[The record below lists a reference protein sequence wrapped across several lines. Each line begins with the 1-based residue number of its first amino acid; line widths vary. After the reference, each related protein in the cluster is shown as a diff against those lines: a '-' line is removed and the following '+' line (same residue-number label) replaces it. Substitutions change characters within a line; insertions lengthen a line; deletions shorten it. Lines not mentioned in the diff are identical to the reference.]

1 MRRDRA
7 LLHRIL
13 LAAEALPSGGPHVLT
28 MDGENPQDV
37 LDHLDQAEQ
46 QKLIRAIVH
55 RAGGNVDHVAVRGL
69 TPAGHDWLEAEARQA
84 GQPPFVDPSSVQGGT
99 GLQGVSGRGTAYPGR
114 FQGVGAKGMAAG
126 EGLARG
132 AGVILSED
140 GSPLLTE
147 DGTPILSEDADTAH
161 IDGHAGLPQRTIIIR
176 TVLSNQVEAQLT
188 ALSLLSAIELKIGV
202 LRESGSNSEVDE
214 FHDLKHRVEEFLAAN
229 AKRDEA
235 PIAEAT
241 LSIAAGLRRFWS
253 EKHVSICE
261 KALDMTLFGA
271 GLAFCGVAGVLAV
284 PTALTVGVL
293 VGGKTVVEGLK
304 AGAQLLERLDG
315 GE

>member
-1 MRRDRA
+1 MRRDRE
-7 LLHRIL
+7 LVRRIL
-13 LAAEALPSGGPHVLT
+13 RAIEALPPGGPRVLR
-28 MDGENPQDV
+28 MDGENYQDV
-37 LDHLDQAEQ
+37 LDHLDLLEQ
-46 QKLIRAIVH
+46 QKLIHATVH
-55 RAGGNVDHVAVRGL
+55 RTGGKVDRVAVRSL

-84 GQPPFVDPSSVQGGT
+84 GQPPFVDPSPVQGGT
-99 GLQGVSGRGTAYPGR
+99 GLQGVSGRGMAGGETHPGR

-126 EGLARG
+126 ERLAG
-132 AGVILSED
+132 
-140 GSPLLTE
+140 
-147 DGTPILSEDADTAH
+147 
-161 IDGHAGLPQRTIIIR
+161 GHAGLPQRTVIIR
-176 TVLSNQVEAQLT
+176 KVLSNQVEAQLT
-188 ALSLLSAIELKIGV
+188 ALSLLSAIELKIEV

-253 EKHVSICE
+253 EKHISICE

-304 AGAQLLERLDG
+304 AGAQLLERSEGDSN
-315 GE
+315 ETE